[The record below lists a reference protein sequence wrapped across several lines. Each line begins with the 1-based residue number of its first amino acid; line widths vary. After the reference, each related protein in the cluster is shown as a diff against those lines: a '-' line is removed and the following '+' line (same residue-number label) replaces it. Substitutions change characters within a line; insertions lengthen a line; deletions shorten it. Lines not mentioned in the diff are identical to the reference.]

1 MLRGVGSRRPSLCS
15 SSPVS
20 LVLLPEGPPDNQLA
34 VPAPHLP
41 GPSSTLHRALSLALF
56 VPAQPSSSPGGW
68 RQERGR
74 SCAGCWG
81 AQLWQRELTVGTGSW
96 GGAHLPEVDGS
107 GGPGLRFTL
116 NPRKSPKLEKC
127 SIRHRSLSADRRG
140 RRSGLGTGARRA
152 PPPSSEPR
160 TPPPLAPSLGRTAPQ
175 STCTPPSLSPAVVG
189 DTELRQKTW
198 LVHCRA
204 VGPSCLSDQPPWA
217 SVIQS
222 P

>member
-1 MLRGVGSRRPSLCS
+1 MLRGVGSLRPSLCS

-41 GPSSTLHRALSLALF
+41 GSSSTLHRALSLALF
-56 VPAQPSSSPGGW
+56 VPLQPSSSPGGW

-96 GGAHLPEVDGS
+96 GGARLPEVDGS

-127 SIRHRSLSADRRG
+127 SIRHRSLSI
-140 RRSGLGTGARRA
+140 GAAAAVGWEQGQGAHRLPA
-152 PPPSSEPR
+152 
-160 TPPPLAPSLGRTAPQ
+160 Q
-175 STCTPPSLSPAVVG
+175 SPAHRPHLPPAWG
-189 DTELRQKTW
+189 E
-198 LVHCRA
+198 
-204 VGPSCLSDQPPWA
+204 QPPRAHAHRQVFPRLLW
-217 SVIQS
+217 VTRN
-222 P
+222 